1 MQTADDRRKRDSKK
15 SLKDER
21 RAENEHQTSRPVL
34 EQQGVKFYYDRE
46 HRLRKLK
53 TGKPTRRKIRFF
65 SKGRTRTLLIIFIDI
80 ILIAVLIYILNKP
93 TNLYLE
99 KSVDEVYYE
108 LNVTG
113 IRGGKMLI
121 GLTIRNLSDTN
132 MELNDSLPV
141 LLRITDSNDSELTF
155 ERYVE
160 KNTVL
165 LTDEATSVIFLIEND
180 QLPRA
185 GRLDV
190 VFESDV
196 VFSKN
201 VRF

>member
-1 MQTADDRRKRDSKK
+1 MQTADHRRKRDRKK
-15 SLKDER
+15 SPKEEPR
-21 RAENEHQTSRPVL
+21 TENQNQTSRPTL

-46 HRLRKLK
+46 HRLSRLK
-53 TGKPTRRKIRFF
+53 TGKPPRKIRFF
-65 SKGRTRTLLIIFIDI
+65 SKGRTRTLLIILIDI
-80 ILIAVLIYILNKP
+80 ILIAILIYILNKP

-99 KSVDEVYYE
+99 KNVEDVHYE

-121 GLTIRNLSDTN
+121 GLTIRNLSDAN
-132 MELNDSLPV
+132 MEINDSLPV

-196 VFSKN
+196 VFSRN